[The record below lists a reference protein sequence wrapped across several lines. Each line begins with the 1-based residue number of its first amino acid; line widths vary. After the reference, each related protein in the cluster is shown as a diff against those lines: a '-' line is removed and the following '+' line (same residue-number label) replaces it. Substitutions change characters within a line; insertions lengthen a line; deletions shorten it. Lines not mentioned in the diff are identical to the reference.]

1 LSIFFDGVH
10 QHHNTYTIASSV
22 VTFDTAIPTGTA
34 NVEIHYGKQPV
45 ASALAANVID
55 SEHYV
60 DGSIDLAHMSSQSVD
75 EDNLH
80 ISNSGSN
87 GQFLSKQSGD
97 AGGLTWAAAGGG
109 KIAQV
114 VRTVS
119 NTEFVIT
126 TTMAKDTSI
135 PQISEGT
142 EIMTAAITPTAADS
156 ILYIECV
163 LPYVSKNSYPS
174 NPNSGMMMALF
185 VDTTANALHCSPS
198 MPAYYDA
205 EAEQLFPGYLKYSL
219 SAASTTARTYK
230 LRCATF
236 RNLSGLYLNRDPA
249 GTPNDLGDTTEM
261 LMTVTEVTA

>member
-1 LSIFFDGVH
+1 MATTKVDIGLIDASG
-10 QHHNTYTIASSV
+10 TASSG
-22 VTFDTAIPTGTA
+22 TFLRG
-34 NVEIHYGKQPV
+34 
-45 ASALAANVID
+45 
-55 SEHYV
+55 
-60 DGSIDLAHMSSQSVD
+60 DGAWQ
-75 EDNLH
+75 
-80 ISNSGSN
+80 
-87 GQFLSKQSGD
+87 
-97 AGGLTWAAAGGG
+97 AAGGG

-119 NTEFVIT
+119 NTEFTIT
-126 TTMAKDTSI
+126 TTMDRDTSI

-163 LPYVSKNSYPS
+163 LPYVAKNSYTE
-174 NPNSGMMMALF
+174 NPISGMMMALF
-185 VDTTANALHCSPS
+185 VDSTANALHCSPS
-198 MPAYYDA
+198 MPAYFDA
-205 EAEQLFPGYLKYSL
+205 EAAQLFPGFLKYSL

-236 RNLSGLYLNRDPA
+236 RNRSSLYLNRDGA